1 MTVHTKVG
9 GAWKDVANAN
19 MFVKQGGD
27 WENVVAGYVKVGG
40 AWKQFH
46 TGSNPVTYT
55 FIANRSRSF
64 RHSANAWSTTP
75 GVGTSLRIGVFSGSS
90 NTPYVGIFGFS
101 VMQNGGLTL
110 AQALAERPYITN
122 VNPTG
127 GTAENYIEFERRAGG
142 IGNNNTYGTYYIA
155 RYNGD
160 TTDSTPDAD
169 DLNFTGSFS
178 KSVSGSSPFG
188 SDGVLVGDKLKF
200 DMNGSSA
207 NRTKMQTFVDHADT
221 NPLAF
226 ANKNSISDVKATLGS
241 GSADTEYAAYEGES
255 EGYPP
260 KLVITLDYVSA

>member
-1 MTVHTKVG
+1 MPLFYRDGSEFQPVNSPKLFYRDGTAFRQVKKGFYRDATTWREFYVG
-9 GAWKDVANAN
+9 SDPIK
-19 MFVKQGGD
+19 
-27 WENVVAGYVKVGG
+27 
-40 AWKQFH
+40 
-46 TGSNPVTYT
+46 YT

-75 GVGTSLRIGVFSGSS
+75 GVGTSLRIGVFSGST
-90 NTPYVGIFGFS
+90 NTPYVGLFGFS

-160 TTDSTPDAD
+160 TTDATPDAD
-169 DLNFTGSFS
+169 DLNFTGSLS

-226 ANKNSISDVKATLGS
+226 TNKNSISAVKTTLGS